1 MLDNFTLKSVFIFDP
16 SLRPKK
22 RKPSDDEV
30 QDSKL
35 LYYYPN
41 EEDLIVKR
49 SNMGIIEG
57 SISFM
62 DAFEQSESLDKFI
75 FVEMTRFYYIANI
88 FQDNK
93 YIGMI
98 LQKIN
103 TIEFNINQNIETKK
117 KWFKKFLT
125 NFNEILVTFH
135 GPIHEIFFKTHNNS
149 LLPEIDKR
157 DDPNSYKNIS
167 ETLNDFVSSYF
178 EILPLSRMPFYTN
191 MLYFPLN
198 ENSHCQ
204 LLLTSQRLREKMPDI
219 KYITLMYKG
228 YMLHNEAH
236 LDTIS
241 LLYNSFYCNLDGSPK
256 FYNFNRPPYQVIQ
269 TVYSGN
275 NDNMP
280 IQANTSNFRKAFEL
294 KSESGFLLGISK
306 LNINNY
312 NSFLPEIYFVPTKE
326 KLKLLVFYQ
335 NGLLIF
341 LFLNS
346 NYDPQ
351 AKVNNLIKLEK
362 NLKRYF
368 EEEIPPLETL
378 YKHKATKFDTITF
391 AYVNSSN
398 KSIKLSSNFFNK
410 RSRQLEKEKLDL
422 LMNLLKSNYKSDYC
436 SLSKIKG
443 FLVYYIVT
451 FERKVIVLLPDTIPV
466 TSLKNTIEEIKK
478 ELFDFIF
485 IL

>member
-1 MLDNFTLKSVFIFDP
+1 MLDNFSLKSVFIFDP

-22 RKPSDDEV
+22 KKPSDDEM

-41 EEDLIVKR
+41 DEDLIVKR
-49 SNMGIIEG
+49 SNTGILEG

-62 DAFEQSESLDKFI
+62 DAFEQSDSNDKFI
-75 FVEMTRFYYIANI
+75 FVEMTRFFYLANI
-88 FQDNK
+88 FQDNI

-98 LQKIN
+98 LQKTN
-103 TIEFNINQNIETKK
+103 SLDFNLNQNVETKK
-117 KWFKKFLT
+117 NWFKKLLQ
-125 NFNEILVTFH
+125 NFNDTLLTFH
-135 GPIHEIFFKTHNNS
+135 GPIHEIFFKTSLNS
-149 LLPEIDKR
+149 ILPELDR
-157 DDPNSYKNIS
+157 REDCNLYKNICDI
-167 ETLNDFVSSYF
+167 LNDFVTSYF
-178 EILPLSRMPFYTN
+178 EILPQSRMPFYTN

-204 LLLTSQRLREKMPDI
+204 LVLTSQRLREKIPDI
-219 KYITLMYKG
+219 KYLTLMYKG
-228 YMLHNEAH
+228 YMLHNETP

-241 LLYNSFYCNLDGSPK
+241 LLYNSFYSNLDGSAK

-269 TVYSGN
+269 TVYSAN
-275 NDNMP
+275 NEDIP
-280 IQANTSNFRKAFEL
+280 VHYSTSNYRKAFEL
-294 KSESGFLLGISK
+294 KGESGFLLGINK

-312 NSFLPEIYFVPTKE
+312 NSFLPEIYFLSTKE
-326 KLKLLVFYQ
+326 RLKLLVFYQ

-346 NYDPQ
+346 NYDAQ
-351 AKVNNLIKLEK
+351 TKVNSLIKFEK
-362 NLKRYF
+362 NLIRYF

-378 YKHKATKFDTITF
+378 YKHRATKFDTITF

-410 RSRQLEKEKLDL
+410 RSKQIEKEKLDL
-422 LMNLLKSNYKSDYC
+422 LMNLLKINYKSDYC